1 MSVGRAYLV
10 EAFLEF
16 FGVENTKS
24 EPTKKM
30 PEQNASLEAKNEH
43 FDKVLEKFVDYH
55 VFHLGVTVDDKVQ
68 NYGLSLIELFIV
80 LMQLNDTIHEG
91 DGDRN
96 VINWKYLLWVFK
108 ANNKLSKY
116 ATEGMYLLTSVK
128 CMLTHQVSERVIWGR
143 GTNKKGTIIIGVN
156 MPNDLEM
163 EHTIKSTK
171 NLITSMGANKTEKAV
186 LRSSMAVTGVS
197 ESLHAYDESSN
208 VKPPSTAHTK
218 KSADRDEGIMLGDLR
233 LLRPFKCDPMHEPHP
248 SFPDMLKSVREKI
261 DLGEFLRWLEN
272 HKRQLARG
280 QSVVP
285 ENEESESSDADD

>member
-1 MSVGRAYLV
+1 MY
-10 EAFLEF
+10 FL
-16 FGVENTKS
+16 T
-24 EPTKKM
+24 
-30 PEQNASLEAKNEH
+30 L
-43 FDKVLEKFVDYH
+43 
-55 VFHLGVTVDDKVQ
+55 
-68 NYGLSLIELFIV
+68 
-80 LMQLNDTIHEG
+80 
-91 DGDRN
+91 
-96 VINWKYLLWVFK
+96 
-108 ANNKLSKY
+108 
-116 ATEGMYLLTSVK
+116 VK

-143 GTNKKGTIIIGVN
+143 RTNKKGKIGVN
-156 MPNDLEM
+156 MANDVEM

-171 NLITSMGANKTEKAV
+171 NLIASVGANKT
-186 LRSSMAVTGVS
+186 SSMAVTGVS

-218 KSADRDEGIMLGDLR
+218 KSADRDEGIMAGDLR

-261 DLGEFLRWLEN
+261 DLGEFLHWLEN

>member
-1 MSVGRAYLV
+1 
-10 EAFLEF
+10 
-16 FGVENTKS
+16 
-24 EPTKKM
+24 
-30 PEQNASLEAKNEH
+30 
-43 FDKVLEKFVDYH
+43 
-55 VFHLGVTVDDKVQ
+55 
-68 NYGLSLIELFIV
+68 
-80 LMQLNDTIHEG
+80 
-91 DGDRN
+91 
-96 VINWKYLLWVFK
+96 
-108 ANNKLSKY
+108 
-116 ATEGMYLLTSVK
+116 
-128 CMLTHQVSERVIWGR
+128 
-143 GTNKKGTIIIGVN
+143 

-186 LRSSMAVTGVS
+186 LQSSVAVTGVS
-197 ESLHAYDESSN
+197 ESLHAYDESPN
-208 VKPPSTAHTK
+208 VKLPSTAHTK

-248 SFPDMLKSVREKI
+248 SFPVMLKSVREKI